1 MDEYTGEFLYFY
13 AIMAVNLEVWLT
25 ASPSERVKIRR
36 MRYMEKLDPGEC
48 GKKLTRKI
56 WKYWEEDE

>member
-1 MDEYTGEFLYFY
+1 MDEYTGEFLHFY
-13 AIMAVNLEVWLT
+13 AIMAVT

-36 MRYMEKLDPGEC
+36 MMYMEKLDPGEC

-56 WKYWEEDE
+56 WKYWEEDK

>member
-13 AIMAVNLEVWLT
+13 AIMAVT

-36 MRYMEKLDPGEC
+36 MRYLEKLDPGEC
-48 GKKLTRKI
+48 GK
-56 WKYWEEDE
+56 